1 MIENR
6 HDIISC
12 SNIIQHKNL
21 FIEDEFLKEFNIK
34 FTKIEQKENEL
45 LILGA
50 GAMHQGYSSS
60 DSISEAINFFIEEEI
75 DIYKKFIAC
84 DCEIQSSLEL
94 EWILNIDQIEK
105 IILIK
110 KENLNVETQYIEYL
124 EDKIFS
130 FKDRKLER
138 KEIKK
143 TKKRNIKF
151 KNEKNK
157 RNKTSKEEEQK
168 KSNFDIAIES
178 KQKEKLNDST
188 EENISS
194 EEDTN
199 DSNLDIYKDDIER
212 LEKIIPNLEIKIN
225 GIQQYSTIDDIF
237 NDNLE
242 INEKSYFALE
252 FYHSNDYKNYKFK
265 NNSQEKKF
273 YKYLEKGN

>member
-1 MIENR
+1 VWYVFPESEYLKIKIMIENR

-157 RNKTSKEEEQK
+157 RNMQ
-168 KSNFDIAIES
+168 
-178 KQKEKLNDST
+178 
-188 EENISS
+188 
-194 EEDTN
+194 
-199 DSNLDIYKDDIER
+199 
-212 LEKIIPNLEIKIN
+212 
-225 GIQQYSTIDDIF
+225 
-237 NDNLE
+237 
-242 INEKSYFALE
+242 
-252 FYHSNDYKNYKFK
+252 
-265 NNSQEKKF
+265 
-273 YKYLEKGN
+273 